1 MINKIFIALLSLFLI
16 VFVSL
21 SIYIF
26 YLKHSMQKLQ
36 IENITLQIQ
45 EQIKDK
51 TIQEINRRNNII
63 LNNQKEK
70 QELKEQSKIKG
81 DAKKDIEEK
90 LELLLK

>member
-51 TIQEINRRNNII
+51 TIQEINRRNNIV

-70 QELKEQSKIKG
+70 QELKEKSKIKG